1 MSRKDFDVSH
11 SRPHKATVPGTPPNS
26 GVKRNLHKKASYGAM
41 LLAKATHRRQN
52 RPACVLTGIPEE
64 INTLVMTADINT
76 ALQIWDPFHDTVN
89 TRAKT
94 IKMGR

>member
-1 MSRKDFDVSH
+1 MRAIKRFTI
-11 SRPHKATVPGTPPNS
+11 TVYHPP
-26 GVKRNLHKKASYGAM
+26 
-41 LLAKATHRRQN
+41 
-52 RPACVLTGIPEE
+52 CVLTGIPEE

-94 IKMGR
+94 VEMGR

>member
-52 RPACVLTGIPEE
+52 RPA
-64 INTLVMTADINT
+64 
-76 ALQIWDPFHDTVN
+76 
-89 TRAKT
+89 R
-94 IKMGR
+94 